1 MLFVNINIL
10 FTHFLPADF
19 SSLAPAILQ
28 LHSLNK
34 LTVINKVCFCIISLV
49 ICLSVSLC
57 YKFVCLFVDQMTLFS
72 GLIFAL
78 LN

>member
-34 LTVINKVCFCIISLV
+34 LTVIDKS
-49 ICLSVSLC
+49 
-57 YKFVCLFVDQMTLFS
+57 
-72 GLIFAL
+72 IFAL
-78 LN
+78 